1 MNVMNYERTS
11 LINNSHELECN
22 LELASASPDSNT
34 RNDFTSDQFIES
46 KLQIEADCRVET
58 GIKNRRGSYS
68 STIPVS
74 NGSNTFTDLLL
85 IGAQAVE
92 VSNWHLAS
100 NIAGISEVLLSK
112 ADENLFSDTR

>member
-46 KLQIEADCRVET
+46 LIQIEADCRVEK
-58 GIKNRRGSYS
+58 GIKN
-68 STIPVS
+68 
-74 NGSNTFTDLLL
+74 TFTNPLS
-85 IGAQAVE
+85 IGAQV
-92 VSNWHLAS
+92 
-100 NIAGISEVLLSK
+100 AGIIEVLLSK
-112 ADENLFSDTR
+112 ADENLFSDTRQVSCKRGDTPALAFVGWQTTIQTCL

>member
-22 LELASASPDSNT
+22 LEFASASPDSNT

-46 KLQIEADCRVET
+46 LLQIEADCRVET

-68 STIPVS
+68 STIPV
-74 NGSNTFTDLLL
+74 NQER
-85 IGAQAVE
+85 AQAVE